1 MLIKCRLTGGS
12 MLGKDQFIVNTKGSF
27 ITNHQQILAAL
38 YMPLIGIEAVGIY
51 NLLYAERKGS
61 INADIERL
69 CILSG
74 LDIDSLKKHLVLL
87 EQFCLVER
95 YYKDGIYVFV
105 VISPVNANDFF
116 ENDLYARLYLNKVGK
131 KDFEI
136 TKAKYLYDE
145 INFESFENLTN
156 KKLDLA
162 VLKNWSEAEEQLY
175 QQLKQPIYKEDA
187 IEIKFDYERFIRSL
201 GDSVLL
207 FPYSLRTKENMQTI
221 GQLATLFSIT
231 PEKMKTLVAKSID
244 IETNTFDREKLKRLC
259 LNEKTVDV
267 VEGSNEYD
275 LSPVSF
281 LYLKQ
286 GVPVSNADKRLLE
299 YLQIQLQMKPEVV
312 NVLIE
317 HCLENTNQK
326 LSKDYVEK
334 VATTWIRQ
342 KVETLEDALKQKNNR
357 NYSKKQNVKYDKDE
371 LEFEEQDL
379 EKLRKRLFS
388 KG

>member
-1 MLIKCRLTGGS
+1 

-27 ITNHQQILAAL
+27 ITNHQQILATL
-38 YMPLIGIEAVGIY
+38 YMPLIGIEAAGIY
-51 NLLYAERKGS
+51 NLLYAERKGE
-61 INADIERL
+61 INADVERL

-87 EQFCLVER
+87 EQFGLVER

-105 VISPVNANDFF
+105 VVSPVNGNDFF
-116 ENDLYARLYLNKVGK
+116 ANDLYARLYLNKVGK
-131 KDFEI
+131 IQFEI
-136 TKAKYLYDE
+136 TKAKYQHDE
-145 INFESFENLTN
+145 INFDGFENLTN
-156 KKLDLA
+156 TKLDLSD
-162 VLKNWSEAEEQLY
+162 LKNWSEAEEQLY
-175 QQLKQPIYKEDA
+175 QKLKQPIYREDA
-187 IEIKFDYERFIRSL
+187 IEIKFDYERFLRSL

-221 GQLATLFSIT
+221 GQLATLFSVT

-244 IETNTFDREKLKRLC
+244 IETNTFDSEKLKRLC

-267 VEGSNEYD
+267 VKGSNEYD

-342 KVETLEDALKQKNNR
+342 KVETLEDALKQKENKG
-357 NYSKKQNVKYDKDE
+357 YSKKQNVKYDKDE

>member
-1 MLIKCRLTGGS
+1 
-12 MLGKDQFIVNTKGSF
+12 MLGKDQFIVNTTGSF

-61 INADIERL
+61 LNADIERL

-74 LDIDSLKKHLVLL
+74 LDIESLKKHLILL
-87 EQFCLVER
+87 EQFSLVER

-116 ENDLYARLYLNKVGK
+116 ENDVYARLYLNKVGK
-131 KDFEI
+131 KQFEI

-145 INFESFENLTN
+145 INFDSFKNLTN
-156 KKLDLA
+156 KKLDLS
-162 VLKNWSEAEEQLY
+162 VLKNWSEAEEMLY
-175 QQLKQPIYKEDA
+175 QSLKQPIYKEDA
-187 IEIKFDYERFIRSL
+187 IEIKFDYDRFIRSL

-244 IETNTFDREKLKRLC
+244 IEANTFDGEKLKKLC
-259 LNEKTVDV
+259 LNEKSVDV

-299 YLQIQLQMKPEVV
+299 YLQIQLQMKPEVI

-326 LSKDYVEK
+326 LSRDYVEK

-342 KVETLEDALKQKNNR
+342 KVETLEDALKQKENR
-357 NYSKKQNVKYDKDE
+357 SYSRKKSVKYDKDE
-371 LEFEEQDL
+371 LKFEEQDL

>member
-1 MLIKCRLTGGS
+1 

-136 TKAKYLYDE
+136 TKAKYLYDK

-286 GVPVSNADKRLLE
+286 KCQ
-299 YLQIQLQMKPEVV
+299 YLM
-312 NVLIE
+312 LI
-317 HCLENTNQK
+317 
-326 LSKDYVEK
+326 
-334 VATTWIRQ
+334 
-342 KVETLEDALKQKNNR
+342 
-357 NYSKKQNVKYDKDE
+357 
-371 LEFEEQDL
+371 
-379 EKLRKRLFS
+379 
-388 KG
+388 KGFWNIYRFNCR

>member
-1 MLIKCRLTGGS
+1 

-27 ITNHQQILAAL
+27 VTNHQKILAAL
-38 YMPLIGIEAVGIY
+38 YMPLIGVEAMGIY
-51 NLLYAERKGS
+51 SLLYAERKGS
-61 INADIERL
+61 INSDIERL
-69 CILSG
+69 CVLSG
-74 LDIDSLKKHLVLL
+74 LDIDSLKKNLLVL
-87 EQFCLVER
+87 EQFSLVER

-105 VISPVNANDFF
+105 VISPVSASAFF
-116 ENDLYARLYLNKVGK
+116 ENDVYARLYLNRVGK
-131 KDFEI
+131 KQFEI
-136 TKAKYLYDE
+136 TKTKYLTNK
-145 INFESFENLTN
+145 INFDNFENLTN
-156 KKLDLA
+156 KKLDLS
-162 VLKNWSEAEEQLY
+162 VLKNWTETEEKLY
-175 QQLKQPIYKEDA
+175 QQLKEPIYKEDA
-187 IEIKFDYERFIRSL
+187 IEIKFDYDSFMRSI

-244 IETNTFDREKLKRLC
+244 IESNTFDKEKLKRLC

-267 VEGSNEYD
+267 VEGNNEYD

-299 YLQIQLQMKPEVV
+299 YLQIELQLKPEVV

-342 KVETLEDALKQKNNR
+342 KVETLEDALKQKEIK
-357 NYSKKQNVKYDKDE
+357 NYSKKKNVKYDKDE

>member
-1 MLIKCRLTGGS
+1 
-12 MLGKDQFIVNTKGSF
+12 MLGKDQFIVNTTGSF

-61 INADIERL
+61 LNADIERL

-74 LDIDSLKKHLVLL
+74 LDIESLKKHLILL
-87 EQFCLVER
+87 EQFSLVER

-116 ENDLYARLYLNKVGK
+116 ENDVYARLYLNKVGK
-131 KDFEI
+131 KQFEI

-145 INFESFENLTN
+145 INFDSFKNLTN
-156 KKLDLA
+156 KKLDLS
-162 VLKNWSEAEEQLY
+162 VLKNWSEAEEMLY
-175 QQLKQPIYKEDA
+175 QSLKQPIYKEDA
-187 IEIKFDYERFIRSL
+187 IEIKFDYDRFIRSL

-244 IETNTFDREKLKRLC
+244 IEANTFDGEKLKKLC
-259 LNEKTVDV
+259 LNEKSVDV

-299 YLQIQLQMKPEVV
+299 YLQIQLQMKPEVI

-326 LSKDYVEK
+326 LSRDYVEK

-342 KVETLEDALKQKNNR
+342 KVETLEDALKQKENR
-357 NYSKKQNVKYDKDE
+357 SYSKKKSVKYDKDE
-371 LEFEEQDL
+371 LKFEEQDL

>member
-1 MLIKCRLTGGS
+1 
-12 MLGKDQFIVNTKGSF
+12 
-27 ITNHQQILAAL
+27 
-38 YMPLIGIEAVGIY
+38 
-51 NLLYAERKGS
+51 
-61 INADIERL
+61 
-69 CILSG
+69 
-74 LDIDSLKKHLVLL
+74 
-87 EQFCLVER
+87 
-95 YYKDGIYVFV
+95 
-105 VISPVNANDFF
+105 
-116 ENDLYARLYLNKVGK
+116 
-131 KDFEI
+131 
-136 TKAKYLYDE
+136 
-145 INFESFENLTN
+145 
-156 KKLDLA
+156 
-162 VLKNWSEAEEQLY
+162 VLKNWSEAEEMLY
-175 QQLKQPIYKEDA
+175 QSLKQPIYKEDA
-187 IEIKFDYERFIRSL
+187 IEIKFDYDRFIRSL

-244 IETNTFDREKLKRLC
+244 IEANTFDGEKLKKLC
-259 LNEKTVDV
+259 LNEKSVDV

-299 YLQIQLQMKPEVV
+299 YLQIQLQMKPEVI

-326 LSKDYVEK
+326 LSRDYVEK

-342 KVETLEDALKQKNNR
+342 KVETLEDALKQKENR
-357 NYSKKQNVKYDKDE
+357 SYSRKKSVKYDKDE
-371 LEFEEQDL
+371 LKFEEQDL

>member
-1 MLIKCRLTGGS
+1 M
-12 MLGKDQFIVNTKGSF
+12 
-27 ITNHQQILAAL
+27 
-38 YMPLIGIEAVGIY
+38 
-51 NLLYAERKGS
+51 
-61 INADIERL
+61 
-69 CILSG
+69 
-74 LDIDSLKKHLVLL
+74 
-87 EQFCLVER
+87 
-95 YYKDGIYVFV
+95 
-105 VISPVNANDFF
+105 
-116 ENDLYARLYLNKVGK
+116 
-131 KDFEI
+131 
-136 TKAKYLYDE
+136 
-145 INFESFENLTN
+145 
-156 KKLDLA
+156 A

-286 GVPVSNADKRLLE
+286 GVPYLMLIKAFE

-317 HCLENTNQK
+317 HCLENTNR
-326 LSKDYVEK
+326 S
-334 VATTWIRQ
+334 
-342 KVETLEDALKQKNNR
+342 
-357 NYSKKQNVKYDKDE
+357 
-371 LEFEEQDL
+371 
-379 EKLRKRLFS
+379 
-388 KG
+388 